1 MSATLLLTVT
11 GLALLD
17 SLNPATIL
25 GVALILVLPNGNPAR
40 AALAYVLGA
49 YLTVLGLGVGLYLA
63 ADAAADVLDGGLV
76 WVRRIA
82 FGLAA
87 LMLLRS
93 ALQRLRRTRRAQ
105 ITLPA
110 WFTPWTALPLGAVV
124 TAADLPNAFPYA
136 IAIERLVSSGI
147 TSPQGLLVLVGYA
160 LIYCLPCLLLL
171 VAGITWGD
179 HVRSRLTRLY
189 NRFGQARDVPPSI
202 PAALGL
208 GALALAAAGIA
219 ITN

>member
-1 MSATLLLTVT
+1 MSTTLLLTVT

-25 GVALILVLPNGNPAR
+25 GVALILVLPSGHPVR

-49 YLTVLGLGVGLYLA
+49 YVTVLGLGAGLYLA
-63 ADAAADVLDGGLV
+63 AGAAAGVLDGGLI

-93 ALQRLRRTRRAQ
+93 ALQRLRQTHRTQ

-147 TSPQGLLVLVGYA
+147 TTPQGLLVLAGYA
-160 LIYCLPCLLLL
+160 LIYCLPCLLLF
-171 VAGITWGD
+171 VAGLAWGD
-179 HVRSRLTRLY
+179 HIRSRLTGLY
-189 NRFGQARDVPPSI
+189 NRFGQAREVPPSI

-208 GALALAAAGIA
+208 GALALAAAGVA
-219 ITN
+219 LAN

>member
-1 MSATLLLTVT
+1 MSISLLLTVA

-25 GVALILVLPNGNPAR
+25 GVALILVLPSRHPVR

-49 YLTVLGLGVGLYLA
+49 YLTVLGLGAGLYLA
-63 ADAAADVLDGGLV
+63 ADAAAGVLDGGLV

-87 LMLLRS
+87 LMLLLS
-93 ALQRLRRTRRAQ
+93 ALRRLHSTHRARV
-105 ITLPA
+105 TLPT
-110 WFTPWTALPLGAVV
+110 WFNSWTALPLGAVV

-136 IAIERLVSSGI
+136 IAIERLVSSG
-147 TSPQGLLVLVGYA
+147 TTTPQGLLVLSGYA
-160 LIYCLPCLLLL
+160 LVYCLPCLLLL
-171 VAGITWGD
+171 VAGVAWGD
-179 HVRSRLTRLY
+179 HVRARLTGLY
-189 NRFGQARDVPPSI
+189 DRFGRARETPPSI

-208 GALALAAAGIA
+208 GALAVAAAGIA
-219 ITN
+219 VTS

>member
-1 MSATLLLTVT
+1 MSAALLVTVA

-25 GVALILVLPNGNPAR
+25 GVALILVLPGRHPVR
-40 AALAYVLGA
+40 AAVAYVLGA
-49 YLTVLGLGVGLYLA
+49 YLTVLALGAGLYLA
-63 ADAAADVLDGGLV
+63 ADAAAGVLDGGLS
-76 WVRRIA
+76 WIRRVA

-93 ALQRLRRTRRAQ
+93 ALRRLRPARRPE
-105 ITLPA
+105 IMLPT

-147 TSPQGLLVLVGYA
+147 TTPQAMLVLVGYA
-160 LIYCLPCLLLL
+160 LVYCTPCLLLL
-171 VAGITWGD
+171 VAGVAWGER
-179 HVRSRLTRLY
+179 VRSRLEGLY
-189 NRFGQARDVPPSI
+189 LRFGRARDVPRSI

-208 GALALAAAGIA
+208 GALSAAAIGIA
-219 ITN
+219 VAS

>member
-1 MSATLLLTVT
+1 MSTTLLLTVT

-25 GVALILVLPNGNPAR
+25 GVALILVLPNGRPVR

-49 YLTVLGLGVGLYLA
+49 YLTVLGLGVGLYLV
-63 ADAAADVLDGGLV
+63 ADAAAGVLDGGLT

-93 ALQRLRRTRRAQ
+93 ALHRLRRTSRAR

-136 IAIERLVSSGI
+136 IAIERMVSSGI
-147 TSPQGLLVLVGYA
+147 TTPQGLLVLAGYA

-171 VAGITWGD
+171 VAGVAWGD
-179 HVRSRLTRLY
+179 HIRGRLTRLY
-189 NRFGQARDVPPSI
+189 NRFGQARDVPASI

-208 GALALAAAGIA
+208 GALAVAAAGIA
-219 ITN
+219 IAS

>member
-1 MSATLLLTVT
+1 MSTTLLLTVT
-11 GLALLD
+11 GLALVD

-25 GVALILVLPNGNPAR
+25 GVALILVLPNGHPTR

-63 ADAAADVLDGGLV
+63 ADAAAGVLDGGLI
-76 WVRRIA
+76 WIRRVA

-87 LMLLRS
+87 LMLLR
-93 ALQRLRRTRRAQ
+93 AAVQRLCRSHRAQ
-105 ITLPA
+105 VTLPA

-147 TSPQGLLVLVGYA
+147 TTPQGLLVLAGYA

-171 VAGITWGD
+171 VAGVAWGD
-179 HVRSRLTRLY
+179 RIRSRLTGLY
-189 NRFGQARDVPPSI
+189 NRFGHARDVPPSVTT
-202 PAALGL
+202 ALGL
-208 GALALAAAGIA
+208 GALAMAAAGIA
-219 ITN
+219 IAN